1 MLVPRVHEGIRTM
14 LLTTNASSE
23 RGRYYHDLGS
33 EDFLVG

>member
-1 MLVPRVHEGIRTM
+1 MFAPCVHAGIRTM